1 MISCSPLI
9 RRIGDSMGPVTSTG
23 WLEGRVTLGLEQKG
37 FLVAMHFGLRNPQY
51 SMPFLALN
59 AMDRESLQALSQE
72 QTSCVRRPR

>member
-1 MISCSPLI
+1 
-9 RRIGDSMGPVTSTG
+9 MGPVTSTG
-23 WLEGRVTLGLEQKG
+23 WLEGRVALGLEQKG